1 MRALLITLLMTLSMT
16 AVSAQDAQKL
26 NERYFQAKVSELVMR
41 LKITEAQQSKFIPVY
56 RRYSEEMRATVGEYK
71 KPAKPLTDEEQLALT
86 KRKMERQQQAQAIR
100 MRYVDIFA
108 TILSA
113 EQVNRFFEVE
123 SEIQKKLMQH
133 RQQNNTQW
141 NRPLPTK

>member
-133 RQQNNTQW
+133 RQQNNTQR